1 MKSSF
6 TPKIKMRIFEQAPHA
21 RQAMPSY
28 KVLQF
33 ITHLGGKTRH
43 IQPIYIQP
51 PQFANLPKGWWQ
63 SMHG

>member
-21 RQAMPSY
+21 RQAMPSD

-43 IQPIYIQP
+43 IQPIYT
-51 PQFANLPKGWWQ
+51 ATTVCQ
-63 SMHG
+63 SS